1 MTDATLL
8 VYWIALA
15 VIIGSAVL
23 ALLHPRTQTGVIG
36 SFLLGG
42 IAMFALSGYD
52 QPAPNWL
59 VGLVACE
66 AALCL
71 YVGARA
77 VRGR

>member
-1 MTDATLL
+1 MTATLV
-8 VYWIALA
+8 VYWLSLA
-15 VIIGSAVL
+15 VLIGAAVL
-23 ALLHPRTQTGVIG
+23 TLLHPRTQTGVIG

-66 AALCL
+66 AALCV

>member
-66 AALCL
+66 AGLCL
-71 YVGARA
+71 YVLARA
-77 VRGR
+77 ARGR

>member
-23 ALLHPRTQTGVIG
+23 LLLHPRTQTGIVG

-42 IAMFALSGYD
+42 VAMFSLIGYD

-66 AALCL
+66 AALCV
-71 YVGARA
+71 YIGARA

>member
-1 MTDATLL
+1 M
-8 VYWIALA
+8 
-15 VIIGSAVL
+15 L
-23 ALLHPRTQTGVIG
+23 ALLHPRRQTGVIG

-42 IAMFALSGYD
+42 VAMFALSGYD
-52 QPAPNWL
+52 QSAPNWL